1 MTNIV
6 KICYKANF
14 VQETKLLHLQ
24 KRTWWKDKAAR
35 WESGGEIVKLARWVS
50 EVK

>member
-24 KRTWWKDKAAR
+24 KRR
-35 WESGGEIVKLARWVS
+35 GGKTKLHTGIV